1 VFILKI
7 MDNLMKKVM
16 FCGDVGS
23 LKWPAKCPGCA
34 ADVTADK
41 TNATDVIVGRDL
53 SVTFAPPFT
62 LPVNLCATCLQR
74 ISKYAVRDKFTN
86 FFWWLFFALF
96 CIPSM
101 LIGIGFI
108 TKSNA
113 LLEIA
118 TIFSAGL
125 CVCAIVLA
133 EALRGTIKQRIVG
146 VKCLRMSKK
155 QMDV

>member
-1 VFILKI
+1 
-7 MDNLMKKVM
+7 MKKVM

-53 SVTFAPPFT
+53 SVTFA
-62 LPVNLCATCLQR
+62 
-74 ISKYAVRDKFTN
+74 
-86 FFWWLFFALF
+86 
-96 CIPSM
+96 PSM